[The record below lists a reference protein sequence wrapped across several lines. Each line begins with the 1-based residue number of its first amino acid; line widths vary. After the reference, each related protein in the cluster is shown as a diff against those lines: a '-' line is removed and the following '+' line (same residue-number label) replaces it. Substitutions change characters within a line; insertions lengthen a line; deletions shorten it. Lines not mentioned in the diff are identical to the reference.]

1 MLALFVGAR
10 STIVPFLPI
19 QVPHKRL
26 RLMGGSTSFSG
37 GEVSRTGV
45 LRVFFGFRT
54 PSSLRGRGSRGS
66 SVCD

>member
-1 MLALFVGAR
+1 MLALFVGHDR
-10 STIVPFLPI
+10 LLCPSCL